1 MVRTLSFVLDGTP
14 VPKGRPKSGKGRVY
28 TPERT
33 RVAEEMVAMLTL
45 ARREAPFD
53 GDVQVLIEFRVK
65 QWRGDLDNL
74 AKLTLDG
81 MATGGAIRNDRQ
93 VKRLTLEEIVSDAES
108 TTVWMSD
115 YVQRVE

>member
-1 MVRTLSFVLDGTP
+1 MRTLSFVLDGTP
-14 VPKGRPKSGKGRVY
+14 VPKGRPKAGKGRVY

-45 ARREAPFD
+45 SKREAPFV

-65 QWRGDLDNL
+65 QWRGDLDNCG
-74 AKLTLDG
+74 KLMLDG
-81 MATGGAIRNDRQ
+81 IVKGGALQNDRQ